1 MRVEANVD
9 SPSPS
14 ASPPRQNEAARA
26 YLILTF
32 TALLWGGNAV
42 AGKWAVGE
50 VSPQMLTTLRWVI
63 AFAALLA
70 FAGRKAVADLSR
82 LKPHWLYVVVMGA
95 TGFTA
100 FASLFYVAGATTSAL
115 NLALIQGLI
124 PVLVVLMNRVV
135 RHVRITGAQAVGLAV
150 TLLGAVVATTHGDWA
165 ILRTLS
171 FKFGDALMVVACLL
185 YAGYAV
191 ALTARPKVAGLT
203 FFTALSAAAAL
214 TSFVPLAAEW
224 ATGRL
229 QWPTP
234 SGWAIV
240 TYVAIGPTLMGQLL
254 FIRGVEMIGP
264 NRAGLFVNLVPVFG
278 AMLAVLVAREAFGP
292 TQAIALALVLGGIAI
307 TERFRPRALP

>member
-1 MRVEANVD
+1 MVND
-9 SPSPS
+9 PT
-14 ASPPRQNEAARA
+14 PPATAPRRNEAATA
-26 YLILTF
+26 YLLLTF

-50 VSPQMLTTLRWVI
+50 VSPQVLTTLRWVL
-63 AFAALLA
+63 AFAALIA
-70 FAGRKAVADLSR
+70 FTGRRSISDLPR
-82 LKPHWLYVVVMGA
+82 LRPHWLYVLLMGA

-100 FASLFYVAGATTSAL
+100 FASLFYIAGETTSAL

-124 PVLVVLMNRVV
+124 PVLVVLINLAVS
-135 RHVRITGAQAVGLAV
+135 RIGVTSGQAVGLV
-150 TLLGAVVATTHGDWA
+150 ITLFGAVVATTHGDWA
-165 ILRTLS
+165 VLKTLS
-171 FKFGDALMVVACLL
+171 FKFGDALMVAACLL

-191 ALTARPKVAGLT
+191 ALARRPKVAGLT

-224 ATGRL
+224 ASGHL

-234 SGWAIV
+234 RGWLIV
-240 TYVAIGPTLMGQLL
+240 AYVALGPTLVGQLL

-292 TQAIALALVLGGIAI
+292 TEALALILVLGGIAI
-307 TERFRPRALP
+307 AERFRARPAP

>member
-1 MRVEANVD
+1 MSD
-9 SPSPS
+9 PSPP
-14 ASPPRQNEAARA
+14 ATTPRRNEVVA

-50 VSPQMLTTLRWVI
+50 VSPQVLTTLRWVI
-63 AFAALLA
+63 AFGALVA
-70 FAGRKAVADLSR
+70 FAGRSSVADLPR
-82 LKPHWLYVVVMGA
+82 LKPHWLYVLLMGA

-100 FASLFYVAGATTSAL
+100 FASLFYIAGETTSAL

-124 PVLVVLMNRVV
+124 PALVVLINLFIY
-135 RHVRITGAQAVGLAV
+135 RIGVTGGQAVGLVV

-165 ILRTLS
+165 VLKTLS
-171 FKFGDALMVVACLL
+171 FKFGDALMVVASVL

-191 ALTARPKVAGLT
+191 ALARRPKVAGLT

-214 TSFVPLAAEW
+214 TSFLPLAAEW
-224 ATGRL
+224 AAGHL

-234 SGWAIV
+234 RGWLIV
-240 TYVAIGPTLMGQLL
+240 AYVALGPTLVGQLL

-278 AMLAVLVAREAFGP
+278 AMLAVLVAREVFGP
-292 TQAIALALVLGGIAI
+292 TEALALILVLGGIAI
-307 TERFRPRALP
+307 AERFRARPPG